1 MEYQNIMNFS
11 DNTPCQP
18 SKLKTK
24 ILVEIIDDSHGTYN
38 TNSQIKFKTSMLIS
52 SLYDYSDA
60 HILVKGTISVAEV
73 ASGGYNDDKEVVS
86 KNFAP
91 FTVELVK

>member
-1 MEYQNIMNFS
+1 
-11 DNTPCQP
+11 
-18 SKLKTK
+18 
-24 ILVEIIDDSHGTYN
+24 
-38 TNSQIKFKTSMLIS
+38 MLIS

>member
-1 MEYQNIMNFS
+1 MTRMER
-11 DNTPCQP
+11 TA
-18 SKLKTK
+18 
-24 ILVEIIDDSHGTYN
+24 
-38 TNSQIKFKTSMLIS
+38 QIAIS